1 MTSRFDPGYRQ
12 LVLDRADRIKLL
24 PSLLFMLVG
33 LGMFLDYVNCSR
45 DAARRGLKRAV
56 VRPMRAVWAEEFV
69 ELWTC
74 SDFES

>member
-1 MTSRFDPGYRQ
+1 
-12 LVLDRADRIKLL
+12 
-24 PSLLFMLVG
+24 MLVG

-45 DAARRGLKRAV
+45 DAGRRGLKRVV